1 MPERVGR
8 AIGFPTSIRIDQDA
22 EFMTRDPDLRAYQ
35 HSTSHDR
42 ASRPITPSSN
52 RSTENSVPNA
62 HWFMSENARLGVET
76 TTKSDHTAR
85 SATKPRLEVRRLL
98 NCSQSLD
105 PAWIRVGANL
115 NCSQSLDH
123 PAGLFFQGG
132 QSQSRLSGTEKIE
145 SVRAV
150 GLRKTTSRAH
160 IAALTGVRGLRWLAE
175 L

>member
-1 MPERVGR
+1 MLERVGR
-8 AIGFPTSIRIDQDA
+8 AIGFPTAIRIDQDA
-22 EFMTRDPDLRAYQ
+22 EFTTGDPDLWAYQ
-35 HSTSHDR
+35 HSTSHER
-42 ASRPITPSSN
+42 ASRLTMPSSN

-105 PAWIRVGANL
+105 PAWIRVGV
-115 NCSQSLDH
+115 S
-123 PAGLFFQGG
+123 